1 MTKTRKK
8 LSNQVKTKIRRKQ
21 SKRLQKLYKDPE
33 NVWGKNKNLEK
44 FWYKLAS
51 GNEVFLIYNNDEI
64 ENYTMPKTKIAASK
78 KYREL
83 LNNNNIKAIITS
95 AMSSDTYESLYKR
108 VKNKSPNEIIK
119 NYKKYLINLGDKE
132 WYL

>member
-1 MTKTRKK
+1 MSKTRKNLLFNK
-8 LSNQVKTKIRRKQ
+8 IKTIRKQ

-33 NVWGKNKNLEK
+33 NIWGKNKKLEK
-44 FWYKLAS
+44 FWHKLAS
-51 GNEVFLIYNNDEI
+51 GNTVILIYNNDNKEM
-64 ENYTMPKTKIAASK
+64 YSMPKTKNAASK

-83 LNNNNIKAIITS
+83 LNDNNIKVIITS

-108 VKNKSPNEIIK
+108 VKNKSPNEIIQ
-119 NYKKYLINLGDKE
+119 NYKKYLIKFRDKE